1 MKKINTNL
9 YNELKE
15 RGLLYQCTNEEKL
28 KFIQYNYVNSRASE
42 LLPPHEKDTFL
53 RAWAEEI
60 LTIAPTHLYKY
71 SVRMF
76 KSTWE
81 FFSNKIKR
89 SRLACMQP
97 CLQNHIVL
105 P

>member
-1 MKKINTNL
+1 M
-9 YNELKE
+9 
-15 RGLLYQCTNEEKL
+15 TNEEKL

-42 LLPPHEKDTFL
+42 LIPPYEKDSFL

-76 KSTWE
+76 KRTWE
-81 FFSNKIKR
+81 LFFQIRLSDPAW
-89 SRLACMQP
+89 LACNRVYKTILYCHDVAP
-97 CLQNHIVL
+97 SEHIQK
-105 P
+105 